1 MRGPASFEPTFMTI
15 GKILDLSDKICAGRI
30 FEVDFEK
37 NQKNVKNVS
46 KKTLFIVL
54 LMIEKIFFF
63 ENKR

>member
-1 MRGPASFEPTFMTI
+1 MAF
-15 GKILDLSDKICAGRI
+15 GKILELSDTISAGRI

-37 NQKNVKNVS
+37 NKKNVKNVS
-46 KKTLFIVL
+46 KKTYIVL